1 MASWCTNFLCQEV
14 DNFLLARGRCLS
26 WFTGVDCKIYVGS
39 VLLIVE
45 KQGTYLHVYGSS
57 EAALVLAFYINCP
70 TLITKQEFWKWL
82 YQNKNISNSKF
93 VNASEFNEALHILIW
108 ICHKVEVHIYAMY
121 LTLRYADSLL
131 CAMDFGTVL
140 Q

>member
-14 DNFLLARGRCLS
+14 DNFLLAQGRCLS

-45 KQGTYLHVYGSS
+45 KQGTYLHVPVYGSS

-70 TLITKQEFWKWL
+70 TLITKQEFFS
-82 YQNKNISNSKF
+82 YS
-93 VNASEFNEALHILIW
+93 VN
-108 ICHKVEVHIYAMY
+108 
-121 LTLRYADSLL
+121 T
-131 CAMDFGTVL
+131 
-140 Q
+140 